1 MVKNQNYVS
10 PLVRTLDFPVEAAA
24 ALSLSQTTQKN
35 SFYEISNGGEDNEFE

>member
-10 PLVRTLDFPVEAAA
+10 PLVRALDFPVEAAV

-35 SFYEISNGGEDNEFE
+35 SFYEISNGGEDNEFA

>member
-24 ALSLSQTTQKN
+24 GLSQTTQKN
-35 SFYEISNGGEDNEFE
+35 SFYEISYGGVDNEFA

>member
-24 ALSLSQTTQKN
+24 GLSQTTQKN
-35 SFYEISNGGEDNEFE
+35 SFYEISYGGVDNEFE

>member
-24 ALSLSQTTQKN
+24 GLSQTTQKN
-35 SFYEISNGGEDNEFE
+35 SYYQISNGGEDNEFA

>member
-24 ALSLSQTTQKN
+24 ALSQATRKN
-35 SFYEISNGGEDNEFE
+35 SFYEISNGGEDNEFD

>member
-24 ALSLSQTTQKN
+24 ALSQATRKN
-35 SFYEISNGGEDNEFE
+35 SFYEISNGGEDNEFK

>member
-24 ALSLSQTTQKN
+24 ALSEATRKN
-35 SFYEISNGGEDNEFE
+35 SFYEISYGGADNEFE

>member
-24 ALSLSQTTQKN
+24 ALSQATRKN
-35 SFYEISNGGEDNEFE
+35 SFYAISNGGEDNEFE

>member
-24 ALSLSQTTQKN
+24 ALSKATRKN
-35 SFYEISNGGEDNEFE
+35 SFYEISYGGEDKEFE

>member
-24 ALSLSQTTQKN
+24 ALSEATRKN
-35 SFYEISNGGEDNEFE
+35 SLYDISYGGEDKEFV

>member
-24 ALSLSQTTQKN
+24 ALSEATRKN
-35 SFYEISNGGEDNEFE
+35 SFYEISNGAEDTAFA

>member
-24 ALSLSQTTQKN
+24 ALSEATRKN
-35 SFYEISNGGEDNEFE
+35 SFYEISYGGVDNEFE

>member
-24 ALSLSQTTQKN
+24 VLSQTTQKN
-35 SFYEISNGGEDNEFE
+35 SFYEISYGGVDNEFE

>member
-24 ALSLSQTTQKN
+24 ALSLSQTTRKN